1 MIETRLLRQF
11 IAVAEELH
19 IHRAAERLHIAQPAL
34 SQAIARLEHKL
45 GCALFVRHPRGVQ
58 LTPAGDAFV
67 VTARATLNTLHE
79 GIVHAREVAQGIAG
93 HLRVGS
99 LALAG
104 YPQLLQALGEFRQA
118 WPKVRV
124 SLLQQPSAQLA
135 EGVLKGELDIAFM
148 RHLPDLSGRLHA
160 QLILDEPLLLAV
172 PAGHPLA
179 QLSCVCLAD
188 AAHEDFV
195 YTPPAL
201 GSGFHH
207 DVLALCERA
216 GFTPRLRQQATQM
229 QTLVSLVACGF
240 GVALVPAA
248 VAQANQQA
256 GVHFCALDGS
266 PSLGL
271 YMTTPRDTSAP
282 LARRLAELLGKAR
295 VQYPPH

>member
-19 IHRAAERLHIAQPAL
+19 VHRAAERLHIAQPAL

-67 VTARATLNTLHE
+67 MTARATLSTLHE
-79 GIVHAREVAQGIAG
+79 GMVHAREVAEGVAG

-104 YPQLLQALGEFRQA
+104 YPQLLKALGEFRQA

-135 EGVLKGELDIAFM
+135 EGMLKGELDIAFM
-148 RHLPDLSGRLHA
+148 RYLPDLSERLHA
-160 QLILDEPLLLAV
+160 ELILDEPLLLAV
-172 PAGHPLA
+172 PAAHRLA
-179 QLSCVCLAD
+179 QLSRVGLAEV
-188 AAHEDFV
+188 AEEDFV
-195 YTPPAL
+195 FTPPAL
-201 GSGFHH
+201 GNGFHQH
-207 DVLALCERA
+207 VVALCERA
-216 GFTPRLRQQATQM
+216 GFTPRLRQQAAQM

-248 VAQANQQA
+248 VAQANQQP
-256 GVHFCALDGS
+256 GVHFCTLEGS

-271 YMTTPRDTSAP
+271 YMTTPRDTPAP
-282 LARRLAELLGKAR
+282 LARRLAGLLGNAR
-295 VQYPPH
+295 VPCPPR